1 MPRHAGAVRF
11 VVSLIAVGSMS
22 SAAHRAA
29 AQDSPR
35 LSFAVA
41 SVKVDKSGSGVVR
54 LSTLPGRFS
63 AVNVTLRMLLR
74 NAYNIPDSR
83 MSGGPSWIGIDRFD
97 VEARSDGAEPAA
109 QVRAMLRSLLEDR
122 FKLNA
127 RIERRDLPV
136 YALIVARSD
145 GKLGSQLRQSGDACL
160 PPAPPTGA
168 PPPPPPPPGG
178 LGPTSGQC
186 PSILAPG
193 AISGRQLTMGR
204 LVETLSLWVDRTV
217 IDRTGLEGNFDVD
230 LQWMT
235 DRPLSGGPGDFGR
248 GGPPPPLSDL
258 PSLFTAI
265 QEQLGLKLAS
275 QRGAVE
281 MLLIDRAEKPTDD

>member
-1 MPRHAGAVRF
+1 MSRHAGAARV
-11 VVSLIAVGSMS
+11 VVSLIAVASMT
-22 SAAHRAA
+22 SAAHRVR
-29 AQDSPR
+29 AQGSPR

-41 SVKVDKSGSGVVR
+41 SVKVNKSGQGLVR
-54 LSTLPGRFS
+54 FSTLPGRIS

-83 MSGGPSWIGIDRFD
+83 MSGGPSWIGVDRFD
-97 VEARSDGAEPAA
+97 VEARSDGAEPAV

-127 RIERRDLPV
+127 RIENRDLPV

-145 GKLGSQLRQSGDACL
+145 GKLGTQLRRSGDACVPPT
-160 PPAPPTGA
+160 PPAGA

-178 LGPTSGQC
+178 LGPASGQC

-193 AISGRQLTMGR
+193 SISGRQLTMAR
-204 LVETLSLWVDRTV
+204 LAETLSLWVDRTV
-217 IDRTGLEGNFDVD
+217 IDRTGLEGSFDVD
-230 LQWMT
+230 FQWMF
-235 DRPLSGGPGDFGR
+235 DRSLSGGPADPGR
-248 GGPPPPLSDL
+248 GGPPPPSSDL

-281 MLLIDRAEKPTDD
+281 MLLIDRAEKPMED